1 MQFEYLALADAAN
14 VGSDGKVNVL
24 GMGARI
30 ISYERLPGSSP
41 LALLAL
47 VTGLVDEA
55 GEYPV
60 LVELEEPDGTRERMI
75 DAVASIAADAD
86 PRVPT
91 GISLVLNF
99 SRPFRIGGL
108 HTIHV
113 RVGAVEQRYAFLVQV
128 RNLAG
133 GSDHKSSRVE
143 VSGEART
150 TRTAVR
156 HRVPRASKEIA
167 SQG

>member
-47 VTGLVDEA
+47 VTGSVDEA

-60 LVELEEPDGTRERMI
+60 VVELEEPDGTRERMI
-75 DAVASIAADAD
+75 DAVGVIAADAD

-99 SRPFRIGGL
+99 SRPFRIVGL
-108 HTIHV
+108 HTIHL
-113 RVGAVEQRYAFLVQV
+113 RVGEIEQKYEFLVQIL
-128 RNLAG
+128 NLAG
-133 GSDHKSSRVE
+133 GRDEASGRVEESAEGRRARPAARSRV
-143 VSGEART
+143 T
-150 TRTAVR
+150 
-156 HRVPRASKEIA
+156 RASKQIA